1 VCRRVR
7 RRCNQLYRRV
17 RVRRRNNHPLL
28 SLLLLV
34 AVELAVFFLLA
45 LICLGV

>member
-1 VCRRVR
+1 MCRRVR
-7 RRCNQLYRRV
+7 RRRYQGYRRV

-34 AVELAVFFLLA
+34 AVVLAGFFLLA